1 MTEVARMPIHLT
13 IQRSDELFYQAYV
26 DGPLRPI
33 IVESDSD
40 ADVFLQV
47 LMQIAEQGKEMAGQ
61 NQ

>member
-1 MTEVARMPIHLT
+1 MTEVARMTIHLT
-13 IQRSDELFYQAYV
+13 IQQSEELFYQAYV

-40 ADVFLQV
+40 ADAFLQV
-47 LMQIAEQGKEMAGQ
+47 LMQIAEQGKEMANQ